1 MKRMK
6 PSKKRAAKRRDS
18 NPIITKLLKLKYRIN
33 DTARAEGNWSDH
45 LSYDKNYVMTL
56 MSDIRNN
63 NWTKLSKEDM
73 LKCNGLWKEYSPSR
87 LNDWV
92 SYKND

>member
-33 DTARAEGNWSDH
+33 DTAKAEGGWSDDI
-45 LSYDKNYVMTL
+45 SNDKNYVMTL
-56 MSDIRNN
+56 LSDIRKYGF
-63 NWTKLSKEDM
+63 TKIAPEDGHC
-73 LKCNGLWKEYSPSR
+73 CNGLWRKYS
-87 LNDWV
+87 
-92 SYKND
+92 

>member
-33 DTARAEGNWSDH
+33 DTARAEGDWSDD
-45 LSYDKNYVMTL
+45 LSNDKNYVMTL
-56 MSDIRNN
+56 MSDIRKYGF
-63 NWTKLSKEDM
+63 TKIAPEDAHC
-73 LKCNGLWKEYSPSR
+73 CNGLWKKY
-87 LNDWV
+87 V
-92 SYKND
+92 